1 MITFILVLGDIL
13 IFYLSLFLTLILR
26 YKIFVF
32 EKFSGHFLPFTLI
45 LILWILVFYIAGIY
59 EKRRLRNSIEF
70 LKTLFIAIILNTF
83 LSIAFFYLVPFS
95 DITPRRNLFIFVII
109 FSCLEILWRQYFNKL
124 LIYKLPKNRI
134 LLLSGNG
141 NSALEI
147 YDFLLSHKQLGYE
160 IVHFWKIENIPEK
173 FNNLNSWKEFIKE
186 NNIDLVVIPL
196 SFKKESNFS
205 KIFYELLF
213 SGILVYDLPYFYET
227 IFKKIPLSEIDE
239 SWFLEKIIEP
249 EKFYDKLKSAL
260 EFVFALFLIFFLLP
274 LEIFIAL
281 LIKIT
286 SEGPVIYKQV
296 RIGKNNKPFT
306 LYKFRTMHKD
316 AEKDGPKWKI
326 AGDYDPRF
334 TFIGRILAKTHLDE
348 LPQLINILKREISF
362 VGPRPERPEF
372 VSILEEKI
380 PYYNIRHLIKPG
392 ITGWAQ
398 INYKYGASIEDT
410 YEKLQYD
417 IYYLK
422 NRSIILDLAIIL
434 KTLKSFFV
442 SNK

>member
-1 MITFILVLGDIL
+1 MSIFILILGDIL
-13 IFYLSLFLTLILR
+13 IFYLSLILTLILR
-26 YKIFVF
+26 YGDFWTKTFPD
-32 EKFSGHFLPFTLI
+32 HLNPFTII
-45 LILWILVFYIAGIY
+45 LILWILIFYIAGIY

-70 LKTLFIAIILNTF
+70 LKTLFISIVLNTF
-83 LSIAFFYLVPFS
+83 LSIAFFYLVPFI
-95 DITPRRNLFIFVII
+95 DIAPRRNLFIFVII
-109 FSCLEILWRQYFNKL
+109 FSFLEILWRRYFNRL
-124 LIYKLPKNRI
+124 LIYKLPKNRV
-134 LLLSGNG
+134 LLLSSNG
-141 NSALEI
+141 NSSLEI
-147 YDFLLSHKQLGYE
+147 YNFLLNNKQLGYE
-160 IVHFWKIENIPEK
+160 IAYFWKIENIPEK
-173 FNNLNSWKEFIKE
+173 LNNLNSWEEFIKE

-239 SWFLEKIIEP
+239 SWFLEKIIEH
-249 EKFYDKLKSAL
+249 EKFYDKLKSGL
-260 EFVFALFLIFFLLP
+260 EFVFALFLFFFLLP

-281 LIKIT
+281 LIKLT
-286 SEGPVIYKQV
+286 SKGPVIYKQI

-306 LYKFRTMHKD
+306 LYKFRTMRQD
-316 AEKDGPKWKI
+316 AEKDGPKWK
-326 AGDYDPRF
+326 ATGDYDPRF

-348 LPQLINILKREISF
+348 LPQLINVLKREISF

>member
-1 MITFILVLGDIL
+1 
-13 IFYLSLFLTLILR
+13 
-26 YKIFVF
+26 
-32 EKFSGHFLPFTLI
+32 
-45 LILWILVFYIAGIY
+45 
-59 EKRRLRNSIEF
+59 
-70 LKTLFIAIILNTF
+70 
-83 LSIAFFYLVPFS
+83 
-95 DITPRRNLFIFVII
+95 
-109 FSCLEILWRQYFNKL
+109 
-124 LIYKLPKNRI
+124 
-134 LLLSGNG
+134 
-141 NSALEI
+141 
-147 YDFLLSHKQLGYE
+147 
-160 IVHFWKIENIPEK
+160 
-173 FNNLNSWKEFIKE
+173 
-186 NNIDLVVIPL
+186 
-196 SFKKESNFS
+196 
-205 KIFYELLF
+205 
-213 SGILVYDLPYFYET
+213 
-227 IFKKIPLSEIDE
+227 
-239 SWFLEKIIEP
+239 
-249 EKFYDKLKSAL
+249 
-260 EFVFALFLIFFLLP
+260 
-274 LEIFIAL
+274 
-281 LIKIT
+281 
-286 SEGPVIYKQV
+286 
-296 RIGKNNKPFT
+296 
-306 LYKFRTMHKD
+306 MHKD

-410 YEKLQYD
+410 YEKVQYD